1 VKDPWPAAST
11 AAGQKSRFLPDG
23 AARHVNVSGGSER
36 SQEVLMRRIFA
47 SARDGRGFDFVLVGV
62 PFAFL
67 FALAGLPLIYNI
79 LMSFQEVDMF
89 SLGSVIR
96 PFVGMDNYV
105 ALFRQ
110 PETWPILT
118 NTLIFVVGSIAGQ
131 FLIGFGLALFFW
143 TNFPGASWLRGLF
156 LVSWVMPGLVV
167 GAIWNWIL
175 SGDFGVL
182 NFFLRES
189 GLITANIFW
198 RSDPSFSLWAVI
210 IANIWLGTSFNM
222 ILLSVG
228 LSAIPGDLY
237 EAADMDGANAWQ
249 RFWTITLPMMRSTIG
264 AIVALGLIFTL
275 QQFDL
280 FAAITDG
287 GPNNSSNVAQYWAW
301 DLSFRQYDFGRGA
314 TISVIMTVF
323 VMFAAAVYVRS
334 TRHEVRG

>member
-1 VKDPWPAAST
+1 MK
-11 AAGQKSRFLPDG
+11 
-23 AARHVNVSGGSER
+23 
-36 SQEVLMRRIFA
+36 RIL
-47 SARDGRGFDFVLVGV
+47 SSITDGRGFDIGLVGV

-67 FALAGLPLIYNI
+67 FILAGLPLLYNI

-89 SLGSVIR
+89 SLGSIIR
-96 PFVGMDNYV
+96 PFVGFKNYID
-105 ALFRQ
+105 LFKQ
-110 PETWPILT
+110 PETLPILF
-118 NTLIFVVGSIAGQ
+118 NTIIFVVGSIAGQ

-143 TNFPGASWLRGLF
+143 VNFPGSSWLRGLF

-189 GLITANIFW
+189 GLIDSNIFW
-198 RSDPSFSLWAVI
+198 RSDPNFSLWAVVL
-210 IANIWLGTSFNM
+210 ANIWLGTSFNM

-237 EAADMDGANAWQ
+237 EAAELDGANAWQ

-264 AIVALGLIFTL
+264 AIISLGLIFTL

-301 DLSFRQYDFGRGA
+301 DLSFRQYDFGKGA

-323 VMFAAAVYVRS
+323 VMFAAIVYVRS